1 MNSHEEEPEIPD
13 ENDQNKTLDSVNVK
27 KIMERIKIL
36 LIMRQ
41 LKDDNTPIEIIPNL
55 FIGCLGAALNKKK
68 LQERKHPN

>member
-36 LIMRQ
+36 LIMR
-41 LKDDNTPIEIIPNL
+41 
-55 FIGCLGAALNKKK
+55 
-68 LQERKHPN
+68 